1 MVLMF
6 KEEKNIYNLVELTH
20 ESSIVQIKKSMRKVK
35 CIKEKMNYTLK
46 DMLTENLSIIPAYA
60 KNTGLHVFIMDIDE
74 YGALIFLKAELS
86 IKDVLFAFDN
96 SSGDSLGNLNCI
108 EEYLINS
115 LKSKAAVKYN

>member
-46 DMLTENLSIIPAYA
+46 DMLKENLSIIPAYA
-60 KNTGLHVFIMDIDE
+60 KNTGLHVFLTLPTAKA
-74 YGALIFLKAELS
+74 GGFLLQPLLHWLIPFGIS
-86 IKDVLFAFDN
+86 MSYTV
-96 SSGDSLGNLNCI
+96 STS
-108 EEYLINS
+108 
-115 LKSKAAVKYN
+115 

>member
-35 CIKEKMNYTLK
+35 CIKEKKNYTLK
-46 DMLTENLSIIPAYA
+46 DMLKENLSIIPAYA

>member
-46 DMLTENLSIIPAYA
+46 DMLKENLSIIPAYA

-96 SSGDSLGNLNCI
+96 SSGDTLGDLNCI
-108 EEYLINS
+108 EEYLISS
-115 LKSKAAVKYN
+115 LKSKAAVRYF

>member
-46 DMLTENLSIIPAYA
+46 DMLKENLSIIPAYA